1 MKYINTW
8 ESFDNN
14 ALIKGIFLL
23 ILSVM
28 GNFIAETLGC
38 RTQKLLSDNMYAKH
52 FVVLILIYFA
62 IGFSN
67 NDSAYNPIIHIK
79 DALLIWVGF
88 ILFTK
93 MEMKYTIIAFFIL
106 ITIYIMN
113 DFLNYYEK
121 NENGKENIDTIKKNK
136 MYLKKIVIGVLIIG
150 FTIYSY
156 KQYSSR
162 GNKFSILKLIFGTKK
177 CDSID

>member
-1 MKYINTW
+1 MNHLNEDAI
-8 ESFDNN
+8 
-14 ALIKGIFLL
+14 IKGVFLL

-62 IGFSN
+62 IGFTNKS
-67 NDSAYNPIIHIK
+67 SAYNPLVHIK
-79 DALLIWVGF
+79 SAFVIWIGF

-93 MEMKYTIIAFFIL
+93 MEMKFTIIAFIIFI
-106 ITIYIMN
+106 IIYLLN
-113 DFLNYYEK
+113 DFK
-121 NENGKENIDTIKKNK
+121 NFYQENNSNQENN
-136 MYLKKIVIGVLIIG
+136 KKIKMVNSSIKMLEKMVLGLLIVG
-150 FTIYSY
+150 FIIYSS
-156 KQYSSR
+156 KQYLDR
-162 GNKFSILKLIFGTKK
+162 GNNFSILKLIFGSKK